1 MKEVTIEDGV
11 YIFKLDKLLNERG
24 ITKTKLVKDTG
35 TDFKVIK
42 WISTGNLIRIDK
54 YLIDWKNDKNRLP
67 LIVKGARQIGKT
79 ESIEN
84 FGKNNY
90 ENVVVINFVL
100 QKQYKNIFDDGF
112 DVDTIIRNISLINP
126 NFNFTPGKTL
136 IFFDEIQDC
145 INATTSLKSFNID
158 GRYDVICSG
167 SLMGINY
174 QEIESNSVG
183 NKQDYEMNSMDFEE
197 FLWAKG
203 YKETQIEEMYSY
215 MLNCKPLPKVMYSVM
230 LENFKEYMIVGGMP
244 AIVNRFVEQKNY
256 SGILNMQRQILLDY
270 EEDITKYAGGLDK
283 GKILNV
289 YRKIPV
295 FLGNENKKFQ
305 ISKIEHN
312 ARNREYVGVIDWLSN
327 AGIINISY
335 CMEQPFLPLKGNYNP
350 DNYRLYF
357 KDTGLLVASLDD
369 EAGED
374 LRVNKNFNTYK
385 GALYENIIGEMLVK
399 EGYSLYFYKNEKG
412 TIEMDFFIRD
422 KDSLIPIEVK
432 ASDNETLSLN
442 KLIES
447 DKYKDIKYGIKL
459 CNKNI
464 GFNGKFYTFP
474 YFLTFMLKRFLKEK

>member
-1 MKEVTIEDGV
+1 MSRLTRK
-11 YIFKLDKLLNERG
+11 
-24 ITKTKLVKDTG
+24 
-35 TDFKVIK
+35 
-42 WISTGNLIRIDK
+42 IDK

-90 ENVVVINFVL
+90 ENVVEINFVL
-100 QKQYKNIFDDGF
+100 QKQYKSVFDDGF

-126 NFNFTPGKTL
+126 NFNFIPGKTL

-183 NKQDYEMNSMDFEE
+183 NKQDYEMYSMDFEE

-203 YKETQIEEMYSY
+203 YKENQIEEMYSY
-215 MLNCKPLPKVMYSVM
+215 MRNCKPLPKVMYNVM

-385 GALYENIIGEMLVK
+385 GALYENIVGEMLVK

-432 ASDNETLSLN
+432 ANDNETLSLN

-474 YFLTFMLKRFLKEK
+474 YFLTFLLKRFLKEK